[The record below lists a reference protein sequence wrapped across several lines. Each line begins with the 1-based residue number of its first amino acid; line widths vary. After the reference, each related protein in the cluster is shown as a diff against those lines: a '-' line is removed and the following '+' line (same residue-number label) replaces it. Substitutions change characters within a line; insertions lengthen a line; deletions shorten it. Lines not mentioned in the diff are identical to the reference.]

1 MWPGQQPPGGE
12 QNPQDPNQNPYQQPG
27 YQQPNPYQQPGQQQP
42 NPYQQ
47 PGQQQPAQPGYPPQG
62 YQTPNPYQQP
72 TVPQYPVGA
81 PPGPPQPPQNNDKKK
96 TTVIAIVA
104 ATAVVVA
111 AAVTG
116 FVVLKDDGKSSSEAD
131 GKSTKSPSAAGSG
144 SAAPSSPA
152 ANPRGAGTDV
162 KPVIAGWK
170 VVVNPTRGDAFDV
183 PPDWEVDSPGMSVG
197 WSDKA
202 DKNGF
207 GGMMMSS
214 PAYLKSK
221 WCTTKD
227 SSGRDQNTSLASV
240 GTKGA
245 NGAKSTGDAAE
256 QADDWLYYAY
266 TQPDKDHITSEKP
279 VPFTTKSGLQG
290 SVVRAKTTGVKKTD
304 KCSTEGQSVLFGFK
318 TAKGDLAAWSLI
330 ANTGVPGAVDEDTI
344 QKILTTIRLVPVT
357 SP

>member
-27 YQQPNPYQQPGQQQP
+27 YQQPNPYQQP
-42 NPYQQ
+42 
-47 PGQQQPAQPGYPPQG
+47 AQPGYPPQG
-62 YQTPNPYQQP
+62 YQAPNPYQQP
-72 TVPQYPVGA
+72 TVPQYPVGG
-81 PPGPPQPPQNNDKKK
+81 PPGAPQPPGNNDKKK
-96 TTVIAIVA
+96 TTIIAVVA
-104 ATAVVVA
+104 AVAVVVA
-111 AAVTG
+111 AGVTG
-116 FVVLKDDGKSSSEAD
+116 FVVLKDDGKSSSQAD
-131 GKSTKSPSAAGSG
+131 GKSTKSPSAPGTDP
-144 SAAPSSPA
+144 AAPSSPA

-202 DKNGF
+202 DPNGF
-207 GGMMMSS
+207 GGMMMSA
-214 PAYLKSK
+214 PAYFKSK
-221 WCTTKD
+221 WCTSKNAGGHD
-227 SSGRDQNTSLASV
+227 DNTALASV

-266 TQPDKDHITSEKP
+266 TQPDKNHITSEKP
-279 VPFTTKSGLQG
+279 VPYTTKSGLQG

-344 QKILTTIRLVPVT
+344 QKILTTIRLVPTT
-357 SP
+357 SS

>member
-27 YQQPNPYQQPGQQQP
+27 YQQPNPYQQPTQ
-42 NPYQQ
+42 PYQQ
-47 PGQQQPAQPGYPPQG
+47 PAQPQQQPAQPGYAPQG

-72 TVPQYPVGA
+72 TVPQYPVGS
-81 PPGPPQPPQNNDKKK
+81 PPGAPQPPQNNDRKK

-116 FVVLKDDGKSSSEAD
+116 FVVLKDDGKGSDQAD
-131 GKSTKSPSAAGSG
+131 GKGTKSPSAPASD

-152 ANPRGAGTDV
+152 PNPRGAGTEV

-170 VVVNPTRGDAFDV
+170 VVVNPAKGEAFDV
-183 PPDWEVDSPGMSVG
+183 PPDWEVDSPTMSVG

-207 GGMMMSS
+207 GGMTMSA
-214 PAYLKSK
+214 PAYYKSS
-221 WCTTKD
+221 WCVVQTP
-227 SSGRDQNTSLASV
+227 GARDQKTPLVTV

-245 NGAKSTGDAAE
+245 NGAKSTDEAAE
-256 QADDWLYYAY
+256 QADDWLYFAY

-279 VPFTTKSGLQG
+279 VPYTTKSGLQG

-304 KCSTEGQSVLFGFK
+304 KCTTEGQAVLFGFK
-318 TAKGDLAAWSLI
+318 TPKGDLAAWSLI
-330 ANTGVPGAVDEDTI
+330 ANTGVPDAVSDDTI
-344 QKILTTIRLVPVT
+344 QKILSTIRLVPAT
-357 SP
+357 G

>member
-27 YQQPNPYQQPGQQQP
+27 YQQPNPYQQPGQQ
-42 NPYQQ
+42 
-47 PGQQQPAQPGYPPQG
+47 PAQPGYPPQG

-72 TVPQYPVGA
+72 TVPQYPVGS
-81 PPGPPQPPQNNDKKK
+81 PPGPPQPPNNKKK
-96 TTVIAIVA
+96 TTLIAIVA
-104 ATAVVVA
+104 AAAVVVA

-116 FVVLKDDGKSSSEAD
+116 VVVLKDDGKSTDQAD
-131 GKSTKSPSAAGSG
+131 GKDKKSPSASGSG
-144 SAAPSSPA
+144 PAAPSSPA

-197 WSDKA
+197 WSDDA
-202 DKNGF
+202 DPNGF
-207 GGMMMSS
+207 GGMMMTS
-214 PAYLKSK
+214 PAYYKSK
-221 WCTTKD
+221 WCTTK
-227 SSGRDQNTSLASV
+227 SGSGNTENTALATV

-245 NGAKSTGDAAE
+245 NGAKSTDDAAE

-266 TQPDKDHITSEKP
+266 TQPDKNHITSEKP
-279 VPFTTKSGLQG
+279 VPYTTKSGLQG
-290 SVVRAKTTGVKKTD
+290 SVVRAKATGAKKTD
-304 KCSTEGQSVLFGFK
+304 KCSTDGQSVLFGFK

-330 ANTGVPGAVDEDTI
+330 AGTGVSDAVPEDTI
-344 QKILTTIRLVPVT
+344 QKILSTIRLVPT
-357 SP
+357 SGSGS

>member
-27 YQQPNPYQQPGQQQP
+27 YQQPNPYQQPGQQP
-42 NPYQQ
+42 S
-47 PGQQQPAQPGYPPQG
+47 QPGYPPQG

-72 TVPQYPVGA
+72 TVPQYPVGSPLGA
-81 PPGPPQPPQNNDKKK
+81 PQPPDSPDDKNKKK
-96 TTVIAIVA
+96 TTLIAIIA

-116 FVVLKDDGKSSSEAD
+116 VLVLKDDGKSTNQAD
-131 GKSTKSPSAAGSG
+131 KDKKSPSAQASG
-144 SAAPSSPA
+144 SDAPSSPA
-152 ANPRGAGTDV
+152 PNPRGAGTQV
-162 KPVIAGWK
+162 QPVIAGWK
-170 VVVNPTRGDAFDV
+170 VVVNPTKGDAFDV

-202 DKNGF
+202 DPNGF
-207 GGMMMSS
+207 GGMMMSA
-214 PAYLKSK
+214 PAYYKSK
-221 WCTTKD
+221 WCTAKN
-227 SSGRDQNTSLASV
+227 SSGRDENTALASV

-245 NGAKSTGDAAE
+245 NGAKSTDDAAE

-266 TQPDKDHITSEKP
+266 TQPDKNHITSEKP
-279 VPFTTKSGLQG
+279 VPYTTKSGLQG

-318 TAKGDLAAWSLI
+318 TAKGDLAAWSFI
-330 ANTGVPGAVDEDTI
+330 ANTGVPDAVPEDTI
-344 QKILTTIRLVPVT
+344 QKILSTIRLVPVT
-357 SP
+357 GSGS

>member
-27 YQQPNPYQQPGQQQP
+27 YQQPNPYQQPG
-42 NPYQQ
+42 YQQ
-47 PGQQQPAQPGYPPQG
+47 PGQPPAQPPTQPAYPQQG
-62 YQTPNPYQQP
+62 YQTPNPYQQQP
-72 TVPQYPVGA
+72 SYPVGS
-81 PPGPPQPPQNNDKKK
+81 PPGAPQPPQDDNNKKK
-96 TTVIAIVA
+96 TTIIAIVA
-104 ATAVVVA
+104 AAAVVVA

-116 FVVLKDDGKSSSEAD
+116 VVVLKGNGKSDQAD
-131 GKSTKSPSAAGSG
+131 GKKQSPSASA

-152 ANPRGAGTDV
+152 PNPRGAGTEV
-162 KPVIAGWK
+162 APVIAGWK

-183 PPDWEVDSPGMSVG
+183 PPDWEVDSPSMSVG

-202 DKNGF
+202 DPNGF
-207 GGMMMSS
+207 GGMMMSA
-214 PAYLKSK
+214 PAYYKSK
-221 WCTTKD
+221 WCTTKG
-227 SSGRDQNTSLASV
+227 SSGRDENTALATI

-245 NGAKSTGDAAE
+245 NGAKSTDEAAQ

-266 TQPDKDHITSEKP
+266 TQPDKNHITSDKP

-290 SVVRAKTTGVKKTD
+290 SVVRAKATGVKKTD
-304 KCSTEGQSVLFGFK
+304 KCSTDGQSVLFGFK

-344 QKILTTIRLVPVT
+344 QKILSTIRLVPVT
-357 SP
+357 SS